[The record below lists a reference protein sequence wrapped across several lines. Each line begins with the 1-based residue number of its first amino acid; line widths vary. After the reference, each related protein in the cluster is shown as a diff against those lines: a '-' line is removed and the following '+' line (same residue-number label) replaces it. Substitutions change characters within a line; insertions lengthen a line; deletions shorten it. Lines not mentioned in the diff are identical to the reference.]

1 MVAAAFRTDAAWKS
15 DALFRKMIE
24 KDCAGVEKSLF
35 LATRLLDPTRLNV
48 IKVSK
53 VCGCKF
59 CVSTFILS

>member
-35 LATRLLDPTRLNV
+35 LATQLLDPTRLNV
-48 IKVSK
+48 IKVSN
-53 VCGCKF
+53 
-59 CVSTFILS
+59 SMWM